1 MLDTIED
8 QMTVISCFVD
18 DFFHAQ
24 PAVAQWRRTHAPA
37 SALPKS

>member
-8 QMTVISCFVD
+8 QMTVIYCFMD

-24 PAVAQWRRTHAPA
+24 PVGAEVSVVGGRRAANT
-37 SALPKS
+37 KS